1 MKKVE
6 RVLKWSLPL
15 LVAAE
20 IVLVRLGIFGLREV
34 VLLVIGIEVLLLLL
48 GTSQLFAATRRYRRG
63 TAGGLDRWA
72 ALEEGLAV
80 VLPRSVAKI
89 VVLEPRL
96 WVCFVRWALGRRRYS
111 EEEFSYHRRSP
122 LGMLVVMVLLVSPVE
137 LLLLHLLIPWTWLK
151 ILLLVVGIYGAF
163 WVLGFY
169 ASLVTLPHRL
179 EEDGL
184 LLRYGVFARGFVPY
198 ADVVAIQRD
207 RKVLSKGELF
217 GDVEGLRVLPDE
229 DTACF
234 AIASKT
240 DVLLKLNHARSME
253 KLLRSTPPVN
263 CVRFAVDE
271 PEDMVRRLRQQIEA
285 PSWENPNTD
294 DTVLPGVEQR

>member
-6 RVLKWSLPL
+6 GVLKWSLPL
-15 LVAAE
+15 LVAGE
-20 IVLVRLGIFGLREV
+20 ILLVRLGIFGLREA
-34 VLLVIGIEVLLLLL
+34 VLLVIGIEVLLLLVA
-48 GTSQLFAATRRYRRG
+48 TRQVFVATRRYRRG
-63 TAGGLDRWA
+63 TAGGLDGWA

-80 VLPRSVAKI
+80 MLPGSVAKL

-96 WVCFVRWALGRRRYS
+96 WVCLIRWALGRRRYS

-151 ILLLVVGIYGAF
+151 IALLVVGIYAAF
-163 WVLGFY
+163 WVSGFY

-179 EEDGL
+179 EEEGL

-198 ADVVAIQRD
+198 AEVVAIQRD
-207 RKVLSKGELF
+207 RKVLSKGDLF
-217 GDVEGLRVLPDE
+217 GDVEGLRALPDE

-240 DVLLKLNHARSME
+240 DVLVKLNHARPME
-253 KLLRSTPPVN
+253 KLLSTTPPVTY
-263 CVRFAVDE
+263 VRFAVDE
-271 PEDMVRRLRQQIEA
+271 PEDMVRRLHRRVEPA
-285 PSWENPNTD
+285 SVE
-294 DTVLPGVEQR
+294 VLRAG